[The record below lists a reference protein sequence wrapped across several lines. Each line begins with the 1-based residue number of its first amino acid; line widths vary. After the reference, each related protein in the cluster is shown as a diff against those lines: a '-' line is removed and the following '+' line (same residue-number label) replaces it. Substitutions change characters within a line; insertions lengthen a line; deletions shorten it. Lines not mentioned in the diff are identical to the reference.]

1 MKLHPIV
8 KWLGGKTQLLPEI
21 VSQIPTDTD
30 IYVEPFLGGG
40 AVFLDVLVSRP
51 NIKLFIINDANEQL
65 MSLYGN
71 LFSLF
76 YPRLVKELKHIE
88 KSFNEAEDKKE
99 FYYNERKKYND
110 YMKGVNVGDSTKD
123 KVVERIRQNARLM
136 FLNKTCFNGLYRVN
150 GKGEFNA
157 AFNNST
163 SVSFDYE
170 NLENI
175 HNIILT
181 KNIYMSADDYKNVCC
196 CAAIERYLE
205 AYPDEYKKVFI
216 YMDPPYKPIKEDGK
230 CVSYTSANF
239 DDIDQQELKK
249 VCDGIHEK
257 GFMFLQSNSEPETN
271 FFGELYSDYNIT
283 TVKARRNVNSDG
295 AGRGKINE
303 ILISNFNNNNYGNTQ
318 LF

>member
-1 MKLHPIV
+1 MKLHPIL
-8 KWLGGKTQLLPEI
+8 KWVGGKTQLLPEI
-21 VSQIPTDTD
+21 VSQIPVDTD

-40 AVFLDVLVSRP
+40 AVFLDVLISRP
-51 NIKLFIINDANEQL
+51 NIKLFVINDANKQL

-71 LFSLF
+71 VFSIF
-76 YPRLVKELKHIE
+76 YPKLVKELKAIE
-88 KSFNEAEDKKE
+88 KAFNEAEDKKE

-110 YMKGVNVGDSTKD
+110 FMARLTLGDTAKD
-123 KVVERIRQNARLM
+123 MMLNRIKQNARLV

-170 NLENI
+170 NLDNL
-175 HNIILT
+175 HNIAET
-181 KNIYMSADDYKNVCC
+181 KTIYMSTDDYKNICC
-196 CAAIERYLE
+196 CDAIKRHLDT
-205 AYPDEYKKVFI
+205 YPDKYKKVFV
-216 YMDPPYKPIKEDGK
+216 YLDPPYKPIKETGK

-239 DDIDQQELKK
+239 DDVDQTELKEM
-249 VCDGIHEK
+249 CDEINKNGY
-257 GFMFLQSNSEPETN
+257 MFLQSNSEPETN
-271 FFGELYSDYNIT
+271 FFGKLYADYNIT
-283 TVKARRNVNSDG
+283 TVKARRNINSDG

-303 ILISNFNNNNYGNTQ
+303 ILISNFNNNYGNIS

>member
-51 NIKLFIINDANEQL
+51 NIKLFIINDANKQL

-71 LFSLF
+71 VFSSF
-76 YPRLVKELKHIE
+76 YPRLVKELKYIE
-88 KSFNEAEDKKE
+88 KAFNETENKKE
-99 FYYNERKKYND
+99 FYYNERQKYND
-110 YMKGVNVGDSTKD
+110 YMMNGSTVDSAKD
-123 KVVERIRQNARLM
+123 KVIDRIKQNARLM

-157 AFNNST
+157 AFNNSE

-170 NLENI
+170 NLENL
-175 HNIILT
+175 HNIAET
-181 KNIYMSADDYKNVCC
+181 KNIYMSADDYKNICC
-196 CAAIERYLE
+196 CAAIKRYLE
-205 AYPDEYKKVFI
+205 LNPEKYKKVFI
-216 YMDPPYKPIKEDGK
+216 YMDPPYKPIKDTGK
-230 CVSYTSANF
+230 CVSYTAANF
-239 DDIDQQELKK
+239 DDIDQQELKT
-249 VCDGIHEK
+249 VCDEINEN

-271 FFGELYSDYNIT
+271 FFGNLYSEYNISI
-283 TVKARRNVNSDG
+283 VKARRNINSDG

-303 ILISNFNNNNYGNTQ
+303 ILISNFNKNYGNIS

>member
-1 MKLHPIV
+1 MKLHPIL
-8 KWLGGKTQLLPEI
+8 KWVGGKTQLLPEI
-21 VSQIPTDTD
+21 VSKIPADTD

-51 NIKLFIINDANEQL
+51 NIKLFIVNDANKQL

-71 LFSLF
+71 VFSIF
-76 YPRLVKELKHIE
+76 YPRLVKELKAIE
-88 KSFNEAEDKKE
+88 KAFNEAEDKKE

-110 YMKGVNVGDSTKD
+110 YMINFNTVDNTKD
-123 KVVERIRQNARLM
+123 KVINRIKQNARLM

-170 NLENI
+170 NLDNLHSIAE
-175 HNIILT
+175 T
-181 KNIYMSADDYKNVCC
+181 KTIYMSTDDYKNICC
-196 CAAIERYLE
+196 CDAIKRHLNT
-205 AYPDEYKKVFI
+205 YPEEYKKVFV
-216 YMDPPYKPIKEDGK
+216 YLDPPYKPIKESGK

-239 DDIDQQELKK
+239 DDVDQTELKEM
-249 VCDGIHEK
+249 CDEIHK
-257 GFMFLQSNSEPETN
+257 NGYMFLQSNSEPETN
-271 FFGELYSDYNIT
+271 FFGKLYADYNIT
-283 TVKARRNVNSDG
+283 TVKARRNINSDG

-303 ILISNFNNNNYGNTQ
+303 ILISNFNNNYGNVS

>member
-51 NIKLFIINDANEQL
+51 NIKLFIINDANKQL

-71 LFSLF
+71 VFSSV
-76 YPRLVKELKHIE
+76 YPRLVKELKNIE
-88 KSFNEAEDKKE
+88 AAFNAAEDKKA
-99 FYYNERKKYND
+99 FYYSERDKYND
-110 YMKGVNVGDSTKD
+110 HMLDRVVIDSPKD
-123 KVVERIRQNARLM
+123 KVISRIRQSARLM

-175 HNIILT
+175 HNIGET

-196 CAAIERYLE
+196 CATIKRYLE
-205 AYPDEYKKVFI
+205 VDPIEYKKVFV
-216 YMDPPYKPIKEDGK
+216 YLDPPYKPIKETGK
-230 CVSYTSANF
+230 CVSYTAANF
-239 DDIDQQELKK
+239 DDIDQEELKL
-249 VCDGIHEK
+249 VCDDINEN
-257 GFMFLQSNSEPETN
+257 GFMFLQSNSEPETD
-271 FFGELYSDYNIT
+271 FFNNLYADYNINI
-283 TVKARRNVNSDG
+283 VKARRNVNSDG

-303 ILISNFNNNNYGNTQ
+303 ILISNFNKNYGNVS

>member
-51 NIKLFIINDANEQL
+51 NIKLFIINDANKQL

-71 LFSLF
+71 VFSSF

-88 KSFNEAEDKKE
+88 KSFNETEDKKE
-99 FYYNERKKYND
+99 FYYNERQKYND
-110 YMKGVNVGDSTKD
+110 YMMNGSTVDSAKD
-123 KVVERIRQNARLM
+123 KVIGRIKQNARLM

-157 AFNNST
+157 AFNNSE

-170 NLENI
+170 NLENL
-175 HNIILT
+175 HNIAET
-181 KNIYMSADDYKNVCC
+181 KNIYMCADDYKNVCC
-196 CAAIERYLE
+196 CAAIKRYL
-205 AYPDEYKKVFI
+205 AINPAEYKKVFI
-216 YMDPPYKPIKEDGK
+216 YMDPPYKPIKETGK
-230 CVSYTSANF
+230 CVSYTAANF

-249 VCDGIHEK
+249 VCDEINEN

-271 FFGELYSDYNIT
+271 FFGNLYSDYNISI
-283 TVKARRNVNSDG
+283 VKARRNINSDG

-303 ILISNFNNNNYGNTQ
+303 ILISNFNKNYGNIS